1 MGHKHT
7 KISREPEAEPDLA
20 VRPLAPFQEFQQV
33 TAPLDDEGFVQSFAV
48 VDGACGTH
56 TLTLSAESM
65 IARELI
71 CCTL

>member
-1 MGHKHT
+1 MMGHKHT
-7 KISREPEAEPDLA
+7 KISRKPKPEPELA

-56 TLTLSAESM
+56 AHAL
-65 IARELI
+65 
-71 CCTL
+71 C